1 MPSVLRIALP
11 ALAAAGSAYA
21 ACSVSATT
29 TIQNSGDASAFASCK
44 TFSGN
49 IAIKTDAPGPIAL
62 DGIQTLKGNLVV
74 NNNSAI
80 QEISANSLTT
90 IDGDFALSDCSALNK
105 LTFPELK
112 SVKAIRWIGLP
123 LLRNTG
129 FTKQVEEAETI
140 DIQNTDLVNLEG
152 INIEQVKTMFIANNK
167 FIDSID
173 MQLGNISESLTLLAN
188 NPGVKVTFPN
198 LMWAYNMTFRNC
210 SSVEVPSLETLNNS
224 LNLIGNTFESFSA
237 PNLTDVG
244 GAVAIVSNFELKN
257 ISFPLLTEVGD
268 NLQVANN
275 TKLSQVDG
283 FPKLETIK
291 GALDFNGNMSK
302 IELPSI
308 DNIQGAFNIQSTGDV
323 QGTCDDFFQPLHD
336 KSKIQGD
343 FVCVGSVENPGGE
356 GSDPGNKIDG
366 DKKKGAA
373 SALNVQ
379 ASAVLAGAGLLAAF
393 FM

>member
-1 MPSVLRIALP
+1 MRIALP
-11 ALAAAGSAYA
+11 ALAVAGSAYA
-21 ACSVSATT
+21 ASCSVSATT
-29 TIQNSGDASAFASCK
+29 TIQNSGDATAFASCK
-44 TFSGN
+44 TFTGS

-80 QEISANSLTT
+80 GEISANSLTK
-90 IDGDFALSDCSALNK
+90 IDGDFALSDCSSLNNIN
-105 LTFPELK
+105 FPELK

-129 FTKQVEEAETI
+129 FSKQVEEAQTI
-140 DIQNTDLVNLEG
+140 DIQNTDLVTLEG
-152 INIEQVKTMFIANNK
+152 INIEKVNNMFIANNK
-167 FIDSID
+167 FIDTID
-173 MQLGNISESLTLLAN
+173 MQIGNISESLTLTAN
-188 NPGVKVTFPN
+188 NPSVKVSFPN

-210 SSVEVPSLETLNNS
+210 SEVNVPSLEKLNNS

-244 GAVAIVSNFELKN
+244 GALAIVSNFELKN
-257 ISFPLLTEVGD
+257 ITFPLLTEVGA

-275 TKLSQVDG
+275 TKLSKIDG
-283 FPKLETIK
+283 FNKLESIG

-302 IELPSI
+302 VDLPAI
-308 DNIQGAFNIQSTGDV
+308 DNIQGAFNIQSTGDI
-323 QGTCDDFFQPLHD
+323 QGTCDDYFSPLKD

-343 FVCVGSVENPGGE
+343 FVCVGRVEKPGGE
-356 GSDPGNKIDG
+356 GSDPGKKTDG
-366 DKKKGAA
+366 DKKKSAA

-379 ASAVLAGAGLLAAF
+379 AGAVLAGAGLLAAF

>member
-1 MPSVLRIALP
+1 M
-11 ALAAAGSAYA
+11 
-21 ACSVSATT
+21 
-29 TIQNSGDASAFASCK
+29 ASCK

-80 QEISANSLTT
+80 QEISANSLTS
-90 IDGDFALSDCSALNK
+90 IQGDFSISDCSALNK
-105 LTFPELK
+105 LTFPALK
-112 SVKAIRWIGLP
+112 SVTAIRWIGIP

-129 FTKQVEEAETI
+129 FTGEVTEAETI
-140 DIQNTDLVNLEG
+140 DIQNTDLVDLKG
-152 INIEQVKTMFIANNK
+152 INIEKVKNMFIANNK

-188 NPGVKVTFPN
+188 NPSVKVSFPN

-210 SSVEVPSLETLNNS
+210 SEVSVPSLETLNNS
-224 LNLIGNTFESFSA
+224 LNLIGNTFESFAA

-244 GAVAIVSNFELKN
+244 GAIAIVSNTELKN

-275 TKLSQVDG
+275 TKLKSIDG

-291 GALDFNGNMSK
+291 GALDFNGNISK
-302 IELPSI
+302 
-308 DNIQGAFNIQSTGDV
+308 
-323 QGTCDDFFQPLHD
+323 
-336 KSKIQGD
+336 
-343 FVCVGSVENPGGE
+343 
-356 GSDPGNKIDG
+356 
-366 DKKKGAA
+366 
-373 SALNVQ
+373 
-379 ASAVLAGAGLLAAF
+379 
-393 FM
+393 